1 MYLHASCKNVS
12 GVYRRT
18 GYVFTNCHLFVL
30 HCDHIVNMFFKYVL
44 PRYSG
49 EYRINCI
56 TLLILLILQVSG
68 NTYLKKCQALC
79 LRRRYV
85 AVAEKLASPCH
96 NVLFHVH
103 FIYYAEHSYSAYY
116 CSHSD

>member
-44 PRYSG
+44 PD
-49 EYRINCI
+49 
-56 TLLILLILQVSG
+56 T
-68 NTYLKKCQALC
+68 
-79 LRRRYV
+79 RRM
-85 AVAEKLASPCH
+85 
-96 NVLFHVH
+96 NVDK
-103 FIYYAEHSYSAYY
+103 IYNMLVN
-116 CSHSD
+116 